1 MPAYFPRH
9 VINDLWDCET
19 SDSVILTHDIHH
31 IYSPETNINT
41 KSKLAVCV
49 IIVMIHPFVHSF
61 ISQGHKQQVWRQQ
74 YSGETESLLI
84 TDLSG
89 EQYAIGTDNTAVT

>member
-1 MPAYFPRH
+1 
-9 VINDLWDCET
+9 
-19 SDSVILTHDIHH
+19 
-31 IYSPETNINT
+31 
-41 KSKLAVCV
+41 
-49 IIVMIHPFVHSF
+49 MIHPFVHSF